1 MKQLYER
8 EGVILEIDYDLEP
21 DTVVNSA
28 RVLDANYRAT
38 GPNLVSF
45 LDGMFVLTSA
55 DGGSKFFSLVADEL
69 LAA

>member
-21 DTVVNSA
+21 DTVVNSV

-38 GPNLVSF
+38 GPNLVAF
-45 LDGMFVLTSA
+45 LDEMFVLTSA
-55 DGGSKFFSLVADEL
+55 DSGSKFFSLVADEL